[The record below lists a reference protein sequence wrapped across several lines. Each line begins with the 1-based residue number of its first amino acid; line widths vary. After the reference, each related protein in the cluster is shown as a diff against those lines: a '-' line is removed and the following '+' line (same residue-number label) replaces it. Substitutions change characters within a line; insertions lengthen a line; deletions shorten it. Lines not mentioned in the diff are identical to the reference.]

1 MTTRELKRLSRAQLL
16 QLLIAQMEENRE
28 LRRKLENRQLI
39 MENTGSIAEAA
50 LKISGIFEAADAAAQ
65 IYLESVE
72 RIALE

>member
-1 MTTRELKRLSRAQLL
+1 MTTRELKRLSRSQLL

-39 MENTGSIAEAA
+39 MENTGSMAEAA

-72 RIALE
+72 RITLG

>member
-1 MTTRELKRLSRAQLL
+1 MATRELKRLSRKQLL
-16 QLLIAQMEENRE
+16 QLLIAQMEENRD

-39 MENTGSIAEAA
+39 MENTGTLAEAA
-50 LKISGIFEAADAAAQ
+50 LKLSGIFEAADAAAQ

>member
-39 MENTGSIAEAA
+39 MENTGSLAEAA
-50 LKISGIFEAADAAAQ
+50 LKISGIFEAADTAAQ

>member
-1 MTTRELKRLSRAQLL
+1 MTTRELKRLSRSQLL

-39 MENTGSIAEAA
+39 MENTGSMAEAA

-72 RIALE
+72 RIALG